1 MNIRTFLSSA
11 LCFVWIVLSGCS
23 TASNVQVLE
32 TSTSSTV
39 EEVVCDLPALSECAY
54 KNLNGADLSGYLLQ
68 NASLQFADLQGVNLE
83 GADLTQANLAGA
95 NLQGANLQ
103 NTKLIGANLHGA
115 NLSNANL
122 VGAILQS
129 AKTQYVNF
137 TGADLTGVYLG
148 GLDLLGSIFSN
159 AKIDSNSSELISES
173 QNNVDS
179 SCRKQWKA
187 VRSESLSDP
196 SSDTQLRGTLWACSS
211 IEEWKHEAWLVGE
224 YSSSLLSATCALVP
238 SAPLCD

>member
-1 MNIRTFLSSA
+1 MKICTYLFSA
-11 LCFVWIVLSGCS
+11 LGAGGIVLSGCS
-23 TASNVQVLE
+23 VASTGQVLE

-39 EEVVCDLPALSECAY
+39 KAVVCDLPALSECAY
-54 KNLNGADLSGYLLQ
+54 KDFNGADLSGYMLQ

-95 NLQGANLQ
+95 NLQSANLR
-103 NTKLIGANLHGA
+103 NAKLIGANLHGA
-115 NLSNANL
+115 NLATASL

-137 TGADLTGVYLG
+137 NGADLTGVYLG
-148 GLDLLGSIFSN
+148 GLDFTGSIFSN
-159 AKIDSNSSELISES
+159 AKIDADSTELISES

-187 VRSESLSDP
+187 ARSESLSDP

-211 IEEWKHEAWLVGE
+211 TEEWKHEARLVGE
-224 YSSSLLSATCALVP
+224 YSSNLLDAACVLVP
-238 SAPLCD
+238 DAPLCS